1 MVKMQ
6 DLNWND
12 LRYILAAAR
21 TGTLVAAARQLG
33 VNETTVAR
41 RIAEAERR
49 LGARLFD
56 RAQGGVTPTEAGS
69 IVIAGAEQVELQI
82 QTVEGAVSGADREAA
97 GTTRV
102 TSVPV
107 LVNRILTPALPVL
120 LNAHPLLHVELIAEP
135 RDLSLTKRQA
145 DVALRL
151 ARPRGEPRAVARRI
165 GQLDYAVYKAARSD
179 QGKLAWITYDEAMA
193 DLPQGR
199 WIAERAAR
207 GGEEISRVT
216 VNDAEALI
224 QAVRA
229 GLGMSLLPRLI
240 ADRDPELGC
249 LSDSPAELSRELWL
263 MVHPD
268 LRDLTRIRVVMDWLV
283 SVFDNAASPTRH
295 PGLEPGSIGRSSNH
309 FNC

>member
-1 MVKMQ
+1 MQ

-12 LRYILAAAR
+12 LRYVLAAAR
-21 TGTLVAAARQLG
+21 TGTLAAAARQLG

-56 RAQGGVTPTEAGS
+56 RARGGVTPTEAGS
-69 IVIAGAEQVELQI
+69 VVIAGAEQVELQV
-82 QTVEGAVSGADREAA
+82 QSVEAAVSGADRAA
-97 GTTRV
+97 VGTTRV
-102 TSVPV
+102 TSVPI
-107 LVNRILTPALPVL
+107 LVNRVLAPALPAL
-120 LNAHPLLHVELIAEP
+120 LDTHPLLHVELVAEP

-145 DVALRL
+145 DIALRL
-151 ARPRGEPRAVARRI
+151 ARPRGEPRALARRI
-165 GQLDYAVYKAARSD
+165 GQLDYAVYTSARSGQD
-179 QGKLAWITYDEAMA
+179 RLAWITYDEAMA

-207 GGEEISRVT
+207 GSEEISRVT

-229 GLGMSLLPRLI
+229 GLGKSLLPRLV
-240 ADRDPELGC
+240 ADRDSELSC
-249 LSDSPAELSRELWL
+249 LSDRPAELSRELWL

-283 SVFDNAASPTRH
+283 SVFECSAQSD
-295 PGLEPGSIGRSSNH
+295 
-309 FNC
+309 

>member
-1 MVKMQ
+1 MQ

-12 LRYILAAAR
+12 LRYVLAAAR
-21 TGTLVAAARQLG
+21 AGTLTAAALRLG

-56 RAQGGVTPTEAGS
+56 RARGGVTPTEAGS
-69 IVIAGAEQVELQI
+69 VVIAGAEQVELQV
-82 QTVEGAVSGADREAA
+82 QSVEGAVSGADRAAA

-102 TSVPV
+102 TSVPI
-107 LVNRILTPALPVL
+107 LVNRVLTPALPVL
-120 LNAHPLLHVELIAEP
+120 LDAHSQLRVELIAEP

-145 DVALRL
+145 DIALRL
-151 ARPRGEPRAVARRI
+151 ARPQREQRVISRRI
-165 GQLDYAVYKAARSD
+165 GQLDYAVYGPADHSTAP
-179 QGKLAWITYDEAMA
+179 LPWITYDEAMA

-207 GGEEISRVT
+207 GGEEVSRVT
-216 VNDAEALI
+216 VNDAEGLL

-229 GLGMSLLPRLI
+229 GLGKSLLPRLI
-240 ADRDPELGC
+240 ADRNPELAC
-249 LSDSPAELSRELWL
+249 LSDRPAELSRELWL

-283 SVFDNAASPTRH
+283 SVFEDADYPSASSRP
-295 PGLEPGSIGRSSNH
+295 
-309 FNC
+309 

>member
-1 MVKMQ
+1 MQ

-12 LRYILAAAR
+12 LRYVLAAGR
-21 TGTLVAAARQLG
+21 TGTLAAAARRLG

-56 RAQGGVTPTEAGS
+56 RARGGVTPTDAGS
-69 IVIAGAEQVELQI
+69 VVIAGAEQVELQV
-82 QTVEGAVSGADREAA
+82 QSVESAVSGVDREAA

-102 TSVPV
+102 TSVPI
-107 LVNRILTPALPVL
+107 LVNRVLAPALPAL
-120 LNAHPLLHVELIAEP
+120 LDAHPQLHVDLNAEP
-135 RDLSLTKRQA
+135 RDLSLTKRQT
-145 DVALRL
+145 DIALRL
-151 ARPRGEPRAVARRI
+151 ARPRGEPSALARRI
-165 GQLDYAVYKAARSD
+165 GQLDYAVYASARSGQD
-179 QGKLAWITYDEAMA
+179 RLAWITYDEAMA

-207 GGEEISRVT
+207 GGEDVGRVT

-229 GLGMSLLPRLI
+229 GLGKSLLPRLI
-240 ADRDPELGC
+240 ADRDPELSC
-249 LSDSPAELSRELWL
+249 LSDRPAELSRELWL

-283 SVFDNAASPTRH
+283 SVFESAAH
-295 PGLEPGSIGRSSNH
+295 AD
-309 FNC
+309 